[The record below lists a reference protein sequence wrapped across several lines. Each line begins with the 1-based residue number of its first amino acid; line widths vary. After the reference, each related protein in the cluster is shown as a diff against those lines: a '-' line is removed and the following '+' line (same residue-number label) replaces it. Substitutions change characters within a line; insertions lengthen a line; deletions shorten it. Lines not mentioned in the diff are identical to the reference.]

1 MTRPYVIIHTHTAI
15 DGNIFVMD
23 LPEFEAGSQYYQ
35 DIALNPEKQQF
46 DIDGYLN
53 GKTTTEDNITHYKT
67 PELDENA
74 AKVPEGDFIAAP
86 DADMYYISI
95 DPRGELA
102 WQDNSFGYGGVPAH
116 IFEVL
121 SASAHNAY
129 KAFLRR
135 MGISYIIA
143 GEEQIDYELM
153 LEKLYSHGIKRLM
166 VGGGGTINW
175 SFMQQGLVDEVSMI
189 LAPIANGDPAAARFF
204 TAREPY
210 TTPEDKAFDL
220 AHMEHL
226 GDGVVWLRYTPKSA

>member
-1 MTRPYVIIHTHTAI
+1 MSTVI
-15 DGNIFVMD
+15 
-23 LPEFEAGSQYYQ
+23 
-35 DIALNPEKQQF
+35 K
-46 DIDGYLN
+46 
-53 GKTTTEDNITHYKT
+53 K
-67 PELDENA
+67 
-74 AKVPEGDFIAAP
+74 
-86 DADMYYISI
+86 
-95 DPRGELA
+95 
-102 WQDNSFGYGGVPAH
+102 
-116 IFEVL
+116 
-121 SASAHNAY
+121 AY

-153 LEKLYSHGIKRLM
+153 LEKLYSHGAKRLM

-175 SFMQQGLVDEVSMI
+175 SFIQQVLVDEVSMI

-204 TAREPY
+204 TAREPN

>member
-1 MTRPYVIIHTHTAI
+1 MSTVI
-15 DGNIFVMD
+15 
-23 LPEFEAGSQYYQ
+23 
-35 DIALNPEKQQF
+35 K
-46 DIDGYLN
+46 
-53 GKTTTEDNITHYKT
+53 K
-67 PELDENA
+67 
-74 AKVPEGDFIAAP
+74 
-86 DADMYYISI
+86 
-95 DPRGELA
+95 
-102 WQDNSFGYGGVPAH
+102 
-116 IFEVL
+116 
-121 SASAHNAY
+121 AY

-153 LEKLYSHGIKRLM
+153 LEKLHSHGIKRLM

-175 SFMQQGLVDEVSMI
+175 SFRQQGLVVEVSMI

-204 TAREPY
+204 TAREPN